1 MAVMLHNRAA
11 TALMFVAVA
20 GSSLMPV
27 LIALGGGKSPFL
39 FNTALIVGN
48 GVGSVVLLFVAYRP
62 LVFSRDVWRTI
73 CRRVPSVPMLFWV
86 IGYLDLA
93 FYAWSTQYVDVTVS
107 VVLFETW
114 PILLILL
121 TGWLF
126 RHERR
131 YSVLSPWTLALV
143 VIAFL
148 GVIPVIVSRIGG
160 LGGIEGSSLPTLGI
174 GVGLALVAAGLT
186 SLSAFGFRWAA
197 DVGAELYDT
206 VGTHRQPSLELF
218 GVVVGMVVCS
228 LVTLPLSLLVGLG
241 LNESM
246 TSETLVF
253 GGIAGVLSAVFG
265 GFVWRKATLMTDDLS
280 IHALVYLDPVL
291 GLGWLFAFSLV
302 GGVSVGYVLAGAF
315 AIVTANVGIY
325 FSGALRTRSAIES
338 EGSGRMNGTGE

>member
-1 MAVMLHNRAA
+1 MTVMLHNRAA

-20 GSSLMPV
+20 GSSLMPL
-27 LIALGGGKSPFL
+27 LIALGGGQSPFF

-48 GVGSVVLLFVAYRP
+48 GVGSVVLLLVAYRS
-62 LVFSRDVWRTI
+62 LVFSLDVWRTVW
-73 CRRVPSVPMLFWV
+73 RRALSIPMLFWV

-93 FYAWSTQYVDVTVS
+93 FYAWSTQFVDVTVS

-114 PILLILL
+114 PILLIIL

-131 YSVLSPWTLALV
+131 YRVLSPWTLALV

-148 GVIPVIVSRIGG
+148 GVIPVIVSQVEG
-160 LGGIEGSSLPTLGI
+160 LGSVEGSSLPTLGI

-197 DVGAELYDT
+197 DVGAELSDT
-206 VGTHRQPSLELF
+206 VRTHGRPALELF

-228 LVTLPLSLLVGLG
+228 LLTFPLSLLLGVGLS
-241 LNESM
+241 ESM

-253 GGIAGVLSAVFG
+253 GGTAGVLSAVFG
-265 GFVWRKATLMTDDLS
+265 GYVWRKATLMTDDLS
-280 IHALVYLDPVL
+280 IHAMVYLDPVL

-302 GGVSVGYVLAGAF
+302 GDVSVGYVLAGAF

-325 FSGALRTRSAIES
+325 LSEALRSQKAIEPGDS
-338 EGSGRMNGTGE
+338 GSSAVE